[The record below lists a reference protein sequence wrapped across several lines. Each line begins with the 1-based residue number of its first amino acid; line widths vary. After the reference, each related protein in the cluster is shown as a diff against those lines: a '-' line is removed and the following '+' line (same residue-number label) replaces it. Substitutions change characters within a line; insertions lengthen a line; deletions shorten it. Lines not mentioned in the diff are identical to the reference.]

1 MAEAPMVAVAMA
13 VASLAAGPDRFCI
26 VLPLR
31 AHTQVRM
38 EQQQRLA
45 ARLQDINNTIKHI
58 NALEQEHNEHALVAK
73 TLNNTNPNRN
83 AAMLIG
89 NVLTQL
95 SAQQV
100 LDKVNDNQQRIKL
113 ALDKL
118 NQDLVQKEQELAA
131 FKKQHGILIK
141 GQDV

>member
-1 MAEAPMVAVAMA
+1 
-13 VASLAAGPDRFCI
+13 
-26 VLPLR
+26 
-31 AHTQVRM
+31 M